1 MYTPENHASEDYNPG
16 GHTQPGTTQMEYAPE
31 DFSQSAINRGQRK
44 INYALTVVD
53 QRLAR
58 TLKLMRDAIAATPGG
73 QDIDFD
79 EVDEAI
85 KEVYQLSRQV
95 ADIKPP
101 GCDSTWPG

>member
-1 MYTPENHASEDYNPG
+1 
-16 GHTQPGTTQMEYAPE
+16 MEYAPE

-44 INYALTVVD
+44 INYALTMVD
-53 QRLAR
+53 QRIAK
-58 TLKLMRDAIAATPGG
+58 TLKLMRDAIAASPAG

-79 EVDEAI
+79 AVDDAI
-85 KEVYQLSRQV
+85 KELYHLSRQV

>member
-1 MYTPENHASEDYNPG
+1 MYTPEKHSSEDYNPG
-16 GHTQPGTTQMEYAPE
+16 GHPQPGTTQMEYAPE

-58 TLKLMRDAIAATPGG
+58 TLKLMRDAIAASPAG
-73 QDIDFD
+73 QDIDWD

-85 KEVYQLSRQV
+85 KEVYKLSRQV

-101 GCDSTWPG
+101 GCDSNWPG